1 MAEQLELFPEEFSE
15 VLGSE
20 GTKSQPKLIEDAEWC
35 FQFFNN
41 EPVVFGWQ
49 EQGVAPTPLILQLN
63 PIEEQAMNFTQN
75 GMQFKIFARP
85 ITNETKLL
93 RLEQDENK
101 NKEVKP

>member
-1 MAEQLELFPEEFSE
+1 MADQLELFPEEVIE
-15 VLGSE
+15 VGKE
-20 GTKSQPKLIEDAEWC
+20 NVEKIIEDAEWC

-101 NKEVKP
+101 NKEVKS

>member
-1 MAEQLELFPEEFSE
+1 MADQLELFPEEVIE
-15 VLGSE
+15 VGKE
-20 GTKSQPKLIEDAEWC
+20 NVEKIIEDAEWC

-49 EQGVAPTPLILQLN
+49 EQGVAPTPLTLQLN
-63 PIEEQAMNFTQN
+63 PIEEQSMNFTQN

-101 NKEVKP
+101 NKEVKS

>member
-1 MAEQLELFPEEFSE
+1 MADQLELFPEEVIE
-15 VLGSE
+15 VGKE
-20 GTKSQPKLIEDAEWC
+20 TVENLIEDAEWC

-49 EQGVAPTPLILQLN
+49 EQGASPTPLTLQLN

-75 GMQFKIFARP
+75 GMQFRIFARP